1 MRDAEKSKEQLIQE
15 LQELRIKYEGT
26 SGNQESSCSTIN
38 KSIKNDLIE
47 TEENYKKLL
56 SSISSIIWKAD
67 VDKGEFKNLY
77 ISPVA
82 DTIFGLEPDTINNNW
97 EIFLSF
103 IHPDDAY
110 NLREKITNGIKNG
123 SPKINVEFRAKR
135 KDGARLWFYCTCTI
149 IKNNGGAQV
158 FGNTVDITERKRIE
172 QELKNKSNELSQI
185 VNSFPVPMF
194 VINKNHEVTYWN
206 KACEK
211 ATAISAKRMI
221 GTKDPWLAFYP
232 KKRPVM
238 ADMIVERNM
247 ESISDLYEEKSL
259 KDSFIEG
266 GYEAVDFFPLLN
278 KWLYF
283 TAAPLK
289 DMDRNIIG
297 AIETLQDKTIE
308 KQAEDALISAKML
321 AENASRTKSEFL
333 SNVSH
338 ELRTPLSLILGY
350 SDLLLEENELMDE
363 QQAKFA
369 GIIKSGGSRLLDMIN
384 SLIYISEIED
394 GKMEL
399 EISDFSLPE
408 MVYDIQKVARS
419 IAIKKNIKLDFT
431 LDPAVRT
438 IYADKS
444 KLKII
449 FHHLITNAIKFTPEQ
464 GRIWV
469 DIRHENGS
477 ALLIDVK
484 DNGIGISEDDKAK
497 LFDTFVQLDGSPTRR
512 YGGSGLGLALVKKLV
527 EIHKG
532 SIWIESEPGK
542 GSTFHLVIPAQ
553 NEIIKRTN
561 VLLHPTV
568 V

>member
-1 MRDAEKSKEQLIQE
+1 
-15 LQELRIKYEGT
+15 
-26 SGNQESSCSTIN
+26 
-38 KSIKNDLIE
+38 
-47 TEENYKKLL
+47 
-56 SSISSIIWKAD
+56 
-67 VDKGEFKNLY
+67 
-77 ISPVA
+77 
-82 DTIFGLEPDTINNNW
+82 
-97 EIFLSF
+97 
-103 IHPDDAY
+103 
-110 NLREKITNGIKNG
+110 
-123 SPKINVEFRAKR
+123 
-135 KDGARLWFYCTCTI
+135 
-149 IKNNGGAQV
+149 
-158 FGNTVDITERKRIE
+158 
-172 QELKNKSNELSQI
+172 
-185 VNSFPVPMF
+185 
-194 VINKNHEVTYWN
+194 
-206 KACEK
+206 
-211 ATAISAKRMI
+211 
-221 GTKDPWLAFYP
+221 
-232 KKRPVM
+232 
-238 ADMIVERNM
+238 
-247 ESISDLYEEKSL
+247 
-259 KDSFIEG
+259 
-266 GYEAVDFFPLLN
+266 
-278 KWLYF
+278 
-283 TAAPLK
+283 
-289 DMDRNIIG
+289 MDRNIIG

-419 IAIKKNIKLDFT
+419 IAIKKNVKLDFT

>member
-1 MRDAEKSKEQLIQE
+1 
-15 LQELRIKYEGT
+15 
-26 SGNQESSCSTIN
+26 
-38 KSIKNDLIE
+38 
-47 TEENYKKLL
+47 
-56 SSISSIIWKAD
+56 
-67 VDKGEFKNLY
+67 
-77 ISPVA
+77 
-82 DTIFGLEPDTINNNW
+82 
-97 EIFLSF
+97 
-103 IHPDDAY
+103 
-110 NLREKITNGIKNG
+110 
-123 SPKINVEFRAKR
+123 
-135 KDGARLWFYCTCTI
+135 
-149 IKNNGGAQV
+149 
-158 FGNTVDITERKRIE
+158 
-172 QELKNKSNELSQI
+172 
-185 VNSFPVPMF
+185 MF

-469 DIRHENGS
+469 DIRHEHGS

-532 SIWIESEPGK
+532 SIWIESEPGM

-568 V
+568 I

>member
-1 MRDAEKSKEQLIQE
+1 
-15 LQELRIKYEGT
+15 
-26 SGNQESSCSTIN
+26 
-38 KSIKNDLIE
+38 
-47 TEENYKKLL
+47 
-56 SSISSIIWKAD
+56 
-67 VDKGEFKNLY
+67 
-77 ISPVA
+77 
-82 DTIFGLEPDTINNNW
+82 
-97 EIFLSF
+97 
-103 IHPDDAY
+103 
-110 NLREKITNGIKNG
+110 
-123 SPKINVEFRAKR
+123 
-135 KDGARLWFYCTCTI
+135 
-149 IKNNGGAQV
+149 
-158 FGNTVDITERKRIE
+158 
-172 QELKNKSNELSQI
+172 
-185 VNSFPVPMF
+185 
-194 VINKNHEVTYWN
+194 
-206 KACEK
+206 
-211 ATAISAKRMI
+211 
-221 GTKDPWLAFYP
+221 
-232 KKRPVM
+232 
-238 ADMIVERNM
+238 M